1 MADEPRPE
9 PLGIR
14 RTRAV
19 PALWLLVVAAV
30 LAVVAWYVTHP
41 PPLPRSAD
49 TVQAS
54 SPVGEA
60 VYVGVYAPTVDSRRT
75 IRIRDLEVTTEGDL
89 PVEVTGLVC
98 EGGAINVTSDP
109 TTFCTRLVDAE
120 GATVSPGDVLVLEL
134 TSTLPGEVLVDR
146 VRLSY
151 RDGLQ
156 WATQE
161 VGPQVEVTFLGG

>member
-1 MADEPRPE
+1 MA
-9 PLGIR
+9 
-14 RTRAV
+14 
-19 PALWLLVVAAV
+19 
-30 LAVVAWYVTHP
+30 
-41 PPLPRSAD
+41 SA
-49 TVQAS
+49 
-54 SPVGEA
+54 PVGES

-75 IRIRDLEVTTEGDL
+75 IRVREVAVTTEGEL
-89 PVEVTGLVC
+89 PVEVRSLVC

-109 TTFCTRLVDAE
+109 ATFCTRLVDAE

-134 TSTLPGEVLVDR
+134 SSSLPGEVLVDR

>member
-1 MADEPRPE
+1 MADEPPAD

-14 RTRAV
+14 RTRMA
-19 PALWLLVVAAV
+19 PALWLLVVAVV

-41 PPLPRSAD
+41 PSLPRSEE
-49 TVQAS
+49 TVTAS
-54 SPVGEA
+54 APAGEA
-60 VYVGVYAPTVDSRRT
+60 VYAPTVDSRRT
-75 IRIRDLEVTTEGDL
+75 IRIREVAVTTEGDL
-89 PVEVTGLVC
+89 PVEVTSLVC
-98 EGGAINVTSDP
+98 KGGAINVTSDP
-109 TTFCTRLVDAE
+109 ATFCTSLVDAE

-134 TSTLPGEVLVDR
+134 TSSVPGEAVVDR

>member
-1 MADEPRPE
+1 MADEPQAE

-19 PALWLLVVAAV
+19 PALWLLVVAVV

-41 PPLPRSAD
+41 PALPRSAE
-49 TVQAS
+49 TVVAS
-54 SPVGEA
+54 SPAGEA

-75 IRIRDLEVTTEGDL
+75 LRIREVTVTTEGDV
-89 PVEVTGLVC
+89 PVEVTSLVC

-109 TTFCTRLVDAE
+109 STFCTNLVDAE
-120 GATVSPGDVLVLEL
+120 GATISPGDVLVLEL
-134 TSTLPGEVLVDR
+134 TSSLPGEVLVDR

-156 WATQE
+156 WAAQE
-161 VGPQVEVTFLGG
+161 VGPQVKVTFLDG

>member
-1 MADEPRPE
+1 M
-9 PLGIR
+9 
-14 RTRAV
+14 
-19 PALWLLVVAAV
+19 
-30 LAVVAWYVTHP
+30 
-41 PPLPRSAD
+41 
-49 TVQAS
+49 
-54 SPVGEA
+54 
-60 VYVGVYAPTVDSRRT
+60 
-75 IRIRDLEVTTEGDL
+75 
-89 PVEVTGLVC
+89 
-98 EGGAINVTSDP
+98 TSDP